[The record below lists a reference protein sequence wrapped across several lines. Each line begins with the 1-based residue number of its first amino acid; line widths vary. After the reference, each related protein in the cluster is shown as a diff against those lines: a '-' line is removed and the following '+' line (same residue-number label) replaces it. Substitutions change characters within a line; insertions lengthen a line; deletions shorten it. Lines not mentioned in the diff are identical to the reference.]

1 MSAHGEEA
9 SAEEVRRLAET
20 KAKIEKR
27 IRRLEDEIEHLRSV
41 LDVVNSTLAEKSF
54 RRAEITPKPEV
65 TKPPP
70 PTIEVTAAPPKVEY
84 KQVVPLKTAT
94 GTILAQMQIG
104 DDSIRVTPAEGVT
117 LNVTTPPFQAFLVS
131 RILEPMQAKDK
142 EAVGTGEIP
151 PEKAFSFNV
160 VQDDDIVREI
170 VISNYRDPR
179 RLQEIKTSLRWT
191 FEKMYEK
198 MQRGSF

>member
-1 MSAHGEEA
+1 MSTHEEEA
-9 SAEEVRRLAET
+9 SEEEVRKLAET
-20 KAKIEKR
+20 KATIEKR
-27 IRRLEDEIEHLRSV
+27 IRRLEDEIKNLRSV

-54 RRAEITPKPEV
+54 RRAEIASKPEV
-65 TKPPP
+65 LQTPPSTK
-70 PTIEVTAAPPKVEY
+70 EVTVLPPKVQY

-94 GTILAQMQIG
+94 GTLLAQMQIG
-104 DDSIRVTPAEGVT
+104 DDVVRVTPAEGVP

-142 EAVGTGEIP
+142 EAVRTGEVS

-160 VQDDDIVREI
+160 VQDGDIVREI
-170 VISNYRDPR
+170 VISNYRDPK

-198 MQRGSF
+198 TVRKG